1 MLTLCLCW
9 NETYCTILA
18 QFLNLFPNAY
28 YFNLINDKFLSF
40 QMLSICYASGI
51 RSKVTPMNAEYPYQL
66 LSLKNPCQE
75 CKLSVKT
82 VSGREPRLQW
92 YHSGRLSSPQEL
104 QPWLGALV
112 HDELCK
118 LFFCFF
124 FVLWFF
130 FILFYDFLLFRCDSI
145 SSVRHVGS

>member
-92 YHSGRLSSPQEL
+92 YHSGRLSSPQEF
-104 QPWLGALV
+104 QPLGAYKESLDF
-112 HDELCK
+112 HYIK
-118 LFFCFF
+118 
-124 FVLWFF
+124 
-130 FILFYDFLLFRCDSI
+130 ILFTSQSFFSNTVWTSLE
-145 SSVRHVGS
+145 VRYIIRHFIWHA